1 MKSAFSVHN
10 IFGDH
15 MVLQRGK
22 PIRVAGTAFPGT
34 VVRGSFAG
42 DVVEE
47 KTGPDGEWVLEFSAL
62 EAGGPYELT
71 VGIVAGA
78 SVTSVTFRDILVG
91 DVWFASGQS
100 NMEFHV
106 VCPPFYGLRDGEA
119 VAAAAH
125 DDALRLCNV
134 PRATSPDEPCTEN
147 PSGTAWK
154 AATTR
159 DAVAPFS
166 AVAYYFG
173 VKLREKLGIPIGLV
187 NGSWGGTRIEPWIPR
202 SAFVEAGHGTMLAGL
217 DEALRNQFVPPDPDE
232 PPFDPFGGA
241 YRDWI
246 ENKFCKYA
254 PETTADALANWM
266 KPGNEPEAWRPCG
279 GNLNAKLQKVGTVW
293 FRCPVDLPPDCAGRT
308 AILHY
313 DHCDDCDEAFVDGE
327 KVGETT
333 AFIDNFW
340 SKPRDYRFTLGQ
352 GDGKGRHWVVL
363 RVRNHYN
370 VGSVGNDIRLAIPG
384 GPSVPLATADWEC
397 RVEFRVDA
405 DKIGIR
411 PMPASNPQGAL
422 FDCQTPTTLYNA
434 MVHPST
440 FMNIRG
446 AIWYQGCSN
455 SAEPDFYAILQ
466 KMQIESWR
474 KAWRD
479 DAMPFLITQLSAFAQ
494 HRPDNRLP
502 DDFWKDDTPESNYG
516 YAHFRFM
523 QESFLDYPGAGVA
536 CTIDVGDHSDI
547 HPADK
552 KSVGFRLAHEAMRIA
567 YGDASSLP
575 GPRFGSA
582 RRVPGGVEIAVR
594 NVGDGLVLDGGA
606 IGPHLFAVQGE
617 EGAPVWTDAEL
628 RPDGTL
634 FVKDAGVGP
643 VVKVQYAYSAFPPN
657 PPIRRKGDGL
667 PLFPFTAEV
676 AG

>member
-22 PIRVAGTAFPGT
+22 PIRIAGTAFPG
-34 VVRGSFAG
+34 VNVRCNFAG
-42 DVVEE
+42 DVAMG
-47 KTGPDGEWVLEFSAL
+47 TAGPDGEWVAEFAAR
-62 EAGGPYELT
+62 EAGGPYELS
-71 VGIVAGA
+71 VSVPDGA
-78 SVTSVTFRDILVG
+78 SVTFRDILIG
-91 DVWFASGQS
+91 EVWFASGQS

-119 VAAAAH
+119 VAAAAN
-125 DDALRLCNV
+125 DDSLRLCNI
-134 PRATSPDEPCTEN
+134 PRCIAPDAPCTEN
-147 PSGTAWK
+147 PVGTKWLP
-154 AATTR
+154 ATTR

-173 VKLREKLGIPIGLV
+173 VKLREKLGVPVGII
-187 NGSWGGTRIEPWIPR
+187 NGSWGGTKIEPWIPR
-202 SAFVEAGHGTMLAGL
+202 AGYIDAGRGDMLQLL
-217 DEALRNQFVPPDPDE
+217 DETLKRQFVPPDPNQ

-241 YRDWI
+241 YKDWI
-246 ENKFCKYA
+246 VNKFEKYA
-254 PETTADALANWM
+254 PGKTMDALANWM
-266 KPGNEPEAWRPCG
+266 KPENDPGEWKVCPGNINGQLLE
-279 GNLNAKLQKVGTVW
+279 VGVVW
-293 FRCPVDLPPDCAGRT
+293 FRCHADLPSECEGRE

-313 DHCDDCDEAFVDGE
+313 DHADDADEAFVDGE

-333 AFIDNFW
+333 AFVENFW
-340 SKPRDYRFTLGQ
+340 SMSRDYKFTLGK
-352 GDGKGRHWVVL
+352 GDGKGRHLVVI
-363 RVRNHYN
+363 RARNHYN
-370 VGSVGNDIRLAIPG
+370 FGSVGPDIRLTIPG
-384 GPSVPLATADWEC
+384 GPTVQLDKADWEY

-405 DKIGIR
+405 KKIGVR
-411 PMPASNPQGAL
+411 PMPESKPGSAL

-440 FMNIRG
+440 FMNMRG

-455 SAEPDFYAILQ
+455 AASPDFYAILQ
-466 KMQIESWR
+466 GMQIESWR

-479 DAMPFLITQLSAFAQ
+479 DSMPFLITQLAAFAQ
-494 HRPDNRLP
+494 HRPENRLP

-516 YAHFRFM
+516 YAHFRYM
-523 QESFLDYPGAGVA
+523 QEGFLDYPGAGVA

-575 GPRFGSA
+575 GPRFGSV
-582 RRVPGGVEIAVR
+582 RRVPGGVEIALR
-594 NVGDGLVLDGGA
+594 NVGDGLVLDGGT
-606 IGPHLFAVQGE
+606 IGPHLFAVQGAI
-617 EGAPVWTDAEL
+617 GTPVWTDAEL

-676 AG
+676 KE

>member
-22 PIRVAGTAFPGT
+22 PIRIAGTAFPG
-34 VVRGSFAG
+34 VKVRGSFAG
-42 DVVEE
+42 DAATG
-47 KTGPDGEWVLEFSAL
+47 KAGPDGEWVIEFPAR

-71 VGIVAGA
+71 VSITEGA
-78 SVTSVTFRDILVG
+78 SITFRDILVG
-91 DVWFASGQS
+91 EVWFASGQS

-119 VAAAAH
+119 VAAAAN
-125 DDALRLCNV
+125 DDSLRLCNV
-134 PRATSPDEPCTEN
+134 PRCIAPDAPCSEN
-147 PSGTAWK
+147 PVGTRWLP
-154 AATTR
+154 ATTR
-159 DAVAPFS
+159 GAVAPFS

-173 VKLREKLGIPIGLV
+173 VKLREKLGVPVGLI

-202 SAFVEAGHGTMLAGL
+202 AGYIDAGRGEMLNAL
-217 DEALRNQFVPPDPDE
+217 DESLQNQFVPPDPNK
-232 PPFDPFGGA
+232 PPFDPYGGA

-246 ENKFCKYA
+246 VNKFEKYA
-254 PETTADALANWM
+254 PEATADAVANWM
-266 KPGNEPEAWRPCG
+266 KPGNDPAEWQRCP
-279 GNLNAKLQKVGTVW
+279 GNMNAQLLEVGTVW
-293 FRCPVDLPPDCAGRT
+293 LRCQADFPAEYVGHDAV
-308 AILHY
+308 LHY
-313 DHCDDCDEAFVDGE
+313 GYCDDCDEAFVDGE

-333 AFIDNFW
+333 AFVDNFW
-340 SKPRDYRFTLGQ
+340 AIPRDYKFKLGQ
-352 GDGKGRHWVVL
+352 GDGTGRHLIVI
-363 RVRNHYN
+363 RAKNHFN
-370 VGSVGNDIRLAIPG
+370 VGSIGADICLSIPG
-384 GPSVPLATADWEC
+384 GPKVELGNAEWEY

-405 DKIGIR
+405 EKIGVR
-411 PMPASNPQGAL
+411 PSPDVKPGSAL
-422 FDCQTPTTLYNA
+422 FSCDAPSTLYNA

-440 FMNIRG
+440 FMNMRG

-455 SAEPDFYAILQ
+455 SSAPDFYAILQ
-466 KMQIESWR
+466 KIQIESWR

-479 DAMPFLITQLSAFAQ
+479 DSMPFLITQLSAFAQ
-494 HRPDNRLP
+494 HRPENRLP
-502 DDFWKDDTPESNYG
+502 DDFWKNDTPESNYG

-523 QESFLDYPGAGVA
+523 QERFLDYPGAGVA

-547 HPADK
+547 HPPDK
-552 KSVGFRLAHEAMRIA
+552 KSVGFRLAHEAMRVA

-582 RRVPGGVEIAVR
+582 RRVTGGVEISIS
-594 NVGDGLVLDGGA
+594 NIGDGLVLDGGA

-617 EGAPVWTDAEL
+617 NGAPVWTDAEL

-643 VVKVQYAYSAFPPN
+643 VTKVQYAYSAFPPN
-657 PPIRRKGDGL
+657 PSIRRKGDGL

-676 AG
+676 AE

>member
-1 MKSAFSVHN
+1 MKSAFSVHS

-22 PIRVAGTAFPGT
+22 PIRVAGTAFPGMKI
-34 VVRGSFAG
+34 RGTFAG
-42 DVVEE
+42 DVAEG
-47 KTGPDGEWVLEFSAL
+47 KAGPDGEWVIEFSAL

-71 VGIVAGA
+71 VGAPDGA
-78 SVTSVTFRDILVG
+78 SVTFRDILVG
-91 DVWFASGQS
+91 EVWFASGQS

-125 DDALRLCNV
+125 DDGLRFCNV
-134 PRATSPDEPCTEN
+134 PRCVAPDAPCTEN
-147 PSGTAWK
+147 PDGAKWQP
-154 AATTR
+154 ATTR

-173 VKLREKLGIPIGLV
+173 VKLREKLGVPVGLV

-202 SAFVEAGHGTMLAGL
+202 TAYIESGYGAMLDFL
-217 DEALRNQFVPPDPDE
+217 DESLKNQFVPPDPNA

-246 ENKFCKYA
+246 ENKFEKYA
-254 PETTADALANWM
+254 PQITADALANWM
-266 KPGNEPEAWRPCG
+266 KPNNDSGEWRKCP
-279 GNLNAKLQKVGTVW
+279 GNLSAQLLDVGTVW
-293 FRCPVDLPPDCAGRT
+293 FRCQVDLPSECVGRE
-308 AILHY
+308 AVLHY
-313 DHCDDCDEAFVDGE
+313 GHCDDCDEAFVDGE

-333 AFIDNFW
+333 AFVDNFW
-340 SKPRDYRFTLGQ
+340 SIPRDYKFMLGK
-352 GDGKGRHWVVL
+352 GDGTGRHLVVI
-363 RVRNHYN
+363 RARNHYN
-370 VGSVGNDIRLAIPG
+370 VGSIGPDISLALPG
-384 GPSVPLATADWEC
+384 GPSVPLEHADWEY
-397 RVEFRVDA
+397 RVEFRA
-405 DKIGIR
+405 DTKKIGIR
-411 PMPASNPQGAL
+411 PTPEAKPGSAL

-434 MVHPST
+434 MVHPAT

-455 SAEPDFYAILQ
+455 SAEPDFYATLQ

-479 DAMPFLITQLSAFAQ
+479 DAMPFLITQLAAFAQ
-494 HRPDNRLP
+494 HRPENRLP

-552 KSVGFRLAHEAMRIA
+552 KSVGFRLAHEAMRVT

-582 RRVPGGVEIAVR
+582 RRVPGGVEIAIR
-594 NVGDGLVLDGGA
+594 NVGDGLVIDGGA
-606 IGPHLFAVQGE
+606 IGPHLFAVKGE

-667 PLFPFTAEV
+667 PLFPFTADV
-676 AG
+676 AR

>member
-22 PIRVAGTAFPGT
+22 PIRIAGTAFPG
-34 VVRGSFAG
+34 VSVRGSFAG
-42 DVVEE
+42 DVATG
-47 KTGPDGEWVLEFSAL
+47 KAGPDGEWVVEFAAR
-62 EAGGPYELT
+62 EAGGPYELS
-71 VGIVAGA
+71 VSVADGA
-78 SVTSVTFRDILVG
+78 SITFRDILVG
-91 DVWFASGQS
+91 EVWFASGQS

-106 VCPPFYGLRDGEA
+106 HCPSCFFYGLRSGAEI
-119 VAAAAH
+119 AAAAH
-125 DDALRLCNV
+125 DDSLRLCNV
-134 PRATSPDEPCTEN
+134 PRCIAPDAPCSEN
-147 PSGTAWK
+147 PVGTRWLP
-154 AATTR
+154 ATTPE
-159 DAVAPFS
+159 AVAPFS

-173 VKLREKLGIPIGLV
+173 VKLREKLGVPVGLI

-202 SAFVEAGHGTMLAGL
+202 AGYIDAGRGDMLEVL
-217 DEALRNQFVPPDPDE
+217 DETLKNQFVPPDPDQ

-246 ENKFCKYA
+246 VNKFEKYA

-266 KPGNEPEAWRPCG
+266 KPDNDPAEWKHCPGNINGQLLE
-279 GNLNAKLQKVGTVW
+279 VGTVW
-293 FRCPVDLPPDCAGRT
+293 FRCYADLPPECAGSK

-313 DHCDDCDEAFVDGE
+313 DHADDSDEAFVDGE

-333 AFIDNFW
+333 AFVDNFW
-340 SKPRDYRFTLGQ
+340 AVQRDYGFTLGKA
-352 GDGKGRHWVVL
+352 DGNGRHLVVL

-370 VGSVGNDIRLAIPG
+370 VGSVASDIKLTVPG
-384 GPSVPLATADWEC
+384 CATVELDKAEWEY

-405 DKIGIR
+405 KKIGVR
-411 PMPASNPQGAL
+411 PLPEVKPGSAL
-422 FDCQTPTTLYNA
+422 FSCDTPSTLYNA

-440 FMNIRG
+440 FMNMRG

-455 SAEPDFYAILQ
+455 ASSPDFYAILQ
-466 KMQIESWR
+466 KIQIESWR

-479 DAMPFLITQLSAFAQ
+479 DSMPFIITQLAAFAQ
-494 HRPDNRLP
+494 HRPENRLP
-502 DDFWKDDTPESNYG
+502 DDFWKNDTPESNYG

-523 QESFLDYPGAGVA
+523 QERFLDYPGAGVA
-536 CTIDVGDHSDI
+536 CAIDVGDHSDI

-567 YGDASSLP
+567 YGDATSIP
-575 GPRFGSA
+575 GPRLGSA
-582 RRVPGGVEIAVR
+582 RRVPGGVEITVR
-594 NVGDGLVLDGGA
+594 NIGDGLVLDGDA
-606 IGPHLFAVQGE
+606 IGPHLFAVQSE

-628 RPDGTL
+628 RVNNVI

-643 VVKVQYAYSAFPPN
+643 VTKVQYAYSAFPPN
-657 PPIRRKGDGL
+657 PPIRRKSDGL

-676 AG
+676 KE